1 MEFISAVQ
9 CIMDT
14 YKTAKCI
21 TNIFIDQTADL
32 MESIGKREFEI
43 AINCLRDAKYS
54 NREVTEVDRSITIL
68 LSAISKMTD
77 KNKLKFQGNLLVALC
92 YNALGDKFN
101 AHKYQNLSISTF
113 RDWLA
118 ANRPYGMI
126 RVSVIPGLA
135 AVRNHGAY
143 ITFKQEVQSLGL
155 YWQGNPL
162 IGELMTVSR
171 SLLNEEVECGVDN
184 AYKDYSIFVK
194 GLFL

>member
-1 MEFISAVQ
+1 MEFITAVK
-9 CIMDT
+9 CIMGT

-32 MESIGKREFEI
+32 MESIGKREFET

-54 NREVTEVDRSITIL
+54 NREVAEVDRSITIL

-101 AHKYQNLSISTF
+101 THKYKNLSICNF

-118 ANRPYGMI
+118 ANRPYGMR

-135 AVRNHGAY
+135 AALNHGAY
-143 ITFKQEVQSLGL
+143 IGFKQEVQSLGL
-155 YWQGNPL
+155 YWKGHPL
-162 IGELMTVSR
+162 IGELMTCSYPF
-171 SLLNEEVECGVDN
+171 LKEEIEWGVENV
-184 AYKDYSIFVK
+184 YKDYTMFVE
-194 GLFL
+194 GLF